1 MKPPVWQL
9 VAIVGMAKS
18 PHLWY
23 TGRKNLSVSFM
34 DEHISM
40 AMTEVVQGK
49 RRSLS
54 PLEDRTFARVLEV
67 IALGWT
73 TGCGD
78 WGFAPDSGL
87 VGGICGGFHPRW
99 RSGPLARLS
108 SARIP
113 EPG

>member
-1 MKPPVWQL
+1 
-9 VAIVGMAKS
+9 
-18 PHLWY
+18 
-23 TGRKNLSVSFM
+23 M

-78 WGFAPDSGL
+78 
-87 VGGICGGFHPRW
+87 
-99 RSGPLARLS
+99 
-108 SARIP
+108 
-113 EPG
+113 

>member
-1 MKPPVWQL
+1 LLLSTNYTTFHIEIKPVKASQKRMKPPVWQL

-78 WGFAPDSGL
+78 
-87 VGGICGGFHPRW
+87 
-99 RSGPLARLS
+99 
-108 SARIP
+108 
-113 EPG
+113 